1 MSESSSTATCE
12 TSTPQQSTKAYTEVT
27 DKKRKAAPLHIT
39 LTVKRYARHSGAKG
53 GKGYVRPG
61 TPIPDGFA
69 EVEAKLMEI
78 DQASFD
84 ASVRKMHSLISDLHN
99 KIEIGFPDT
108 QIMEPRQ
115 PPTVEDVLSVQ
126 KMEER
131 YGELPEGRD
140 SYLRMIRDEY
150 TNDRLRM
157 AELEKRRKNYHRHY
171 KAGAHDTRETVVAKL
186 RDRYLSVKAEC
197 MQHSL
202 TTAVEIIQ

>member
-1 MSESSSTATCE
+1 MSESSSTVTCD
-12 TSTPQQSTKAYTEVT
+12 TPSPQLCAKGYTEVT
-27 DKKRKAAPLHIT
+27 DKKRKAVPLHIT
-39 LTVKRYARHSGAKG
+39 LTVKRHARMSGAKG

-69 EVEAKLMEI
+69 EVEAKLIEL
-78 DQASFD
+78 DQSSFD

-99 KIEIGFPDT
+99 KIEIGFPDS
-108 QIMEPRQ
+108 QIIEPRQ

-126 KMEER
+126 RMEER
-131 YGELPEGRD
+131 YGEIPDDRD
-140 SYLRMIRDEY
+140 AYLRMIRDEY

-171 KAGAHDTRETVVAKL
+171 KAGAQDSRETVMSKL

-202 TTAVEIIQ
+202 TTVVELIQ